1 MKSIEQYL
9 LAKLE
14 QRKSE
19 GNFRSLKVL
28 PDFIDFTSNDYLG
41 MARNPL
47 FAEGV
52 DHECAARKFDKV
64 GATGSRL
71 LTGNN
76 AYVELVEQ
84 EIAAFHQSKTC
95 LIFNSGFDAN
105 YGLLATVPGKDHLL
119 IMDELVHASI
129 HDGARASKAEKLFFK
144 HNDLGELAQ
153 ILSAENYTQKF
164 VVVESVYSMNGDIA
178 DLKAI
183 SALCIK
189 YNAQLIV
196 DEAHATG
203 VIGMQ
208 GEGVVQA
215 LGLSDQ
221 VFARVITFGKALGAH
236 GACVL
241 GSDSLKSFLINFCR
255 PLIFST
261 GLSFHSLACIR
272 VAYQLFPKMEM
283 ERAKLNEN
291 IAFFRTFCN
300 HSSYAFLDSET
311 AIQGLLIAGNEEV
324 VACSAYLE
332 AKGIDARPIRYPTVA
347 KGAERIRICL
357 HSYTTFEEIEQLF
370 NACNNFYTTKSV
382 HSDTH

>member
-1 MKSIEQYL
+1 MESIENYL

-14 QRKSE
+14 QRKAE

-28 PDFIDFTSNDYLG
+28 PNAVDFTSNDYLG

-47 FAEGV
+47 FAACV
-52 DHECAARKFDKV
+52 AQECTAQHFDKV

-76 AYVELVEQ
+76 AYIELVEN
-84 EIAAFHQSKTC
+84 EIAVFHQSKSC

-129 HDGARASKAEKLFFK
+129 HDGARASKAEKQFFK
-144 HNDLGELAQ
+144 HNDLAHLKQMLETGNH
-153 ILSAENYTQKF
+153 SQKF
-164 VVVESVYSMNGDIA
+164 VVVESLYSMNGDIA
-178 DLKAI
+178 DLTAI
-183 SALCIK
+183 SALCEQ
-189 YNAQLIV
+189 YNAHLIV

-203 VIGMQ
+203 VIGRQ
-208 GEGVVQA
+208 GEGVVQS
-215 LGLSDQ
+215 LGLSDK
-221 VFARVITFGKALGAH
+221 VFARVVTFGKALGAH

-241 GSDSLKSFLINFCR
+241 GSGALMAFLINFCR

-272 VAYQLFPKMEM
+272 VAYQLFPKMEK
-283 ERAKLNEN
+283 ERTLLNEN
-291 IAFFRTFCN
+291 ISFFRTFSN
-300 HSSYAFLDSET
+300 QSSYTFLDSYT
-311 AIQGLLIAGNEEV
+311 AIQGLLISGNEEV

-332 AKGIDARPIRYPTVA
+332 ANGIDARPIRYPTVA

-357 HSYTTFEEIEQLF
+357 HSYTTFEQIEQLF
-370 NACNNFYTTKSV
+370 SACNNFYASKSV
-382 HSDTH
+382 HSNTI

>member
-1 MKSIEQYL
+1 MESIEQYL
-9 LAKLE
+9 QTKLE
-14 QRKSE
+14 QRKAE

-28 PDFIDFTSNDYLG
+28 PNAIDFTSNDYLG
-41 MARNPL
+41 MSRNPL
-47 FAEGV
+47 FAKEV
-52 DHECAARKFDKV
+52 ERECAVQQFDKV

-76 AYVELVEQ
+76 AYIELVEK
-84 EIAAFHQSKTC
+84 EIALFHQANAC

-105 YGLLATVPGKDHLL
+105 YGLLATVPGKGHLL

-129 HDGARASKAEKLFFK
+129 HDGAKASKAEKQFFK
-144 HNDLGELAQ
+144 HNNLTHLEQLLG
-153 ILSAENYTQKF
+153 AENFTQKF
-164 VVVESVYSMNGDIA
+164 VVVESLYSMNGDIA
-178 DLKAI
+178 DLTAI
-183 SALCIK
+183 SALCEK
-189 YNAQLIV
+189 YHAHLIV

-203 VIGMQ
+203 VIGVK
-208 GEGVVQA
+208 GEGVVQS
-215 LGLSDQ
+215 LGLSDK
-221 VFARVITFGKALGAH
+221 VFARVVTFGKALGAH

-272 VAYQLFPKMEM
+272 VAYQLFPKMEI
-283 ERAKLNEN
+283 ERTKLNEN
-291 IAFFRTFCN
+291 IAFFKTFSN
-300 HSSYAFLDSET
+300 QSSYVFLDSNT

-332 AKGIDARPIRYPTVA
+332 ANGIDARPIRYPTVA

-357 HSYTTFEEIEQLF
+357 HSYTTFEEIEHLF
-370 NACNNFYTTKSV
+370 SACNNFYASKSV
-382 HSDTH
+382 HSNTL